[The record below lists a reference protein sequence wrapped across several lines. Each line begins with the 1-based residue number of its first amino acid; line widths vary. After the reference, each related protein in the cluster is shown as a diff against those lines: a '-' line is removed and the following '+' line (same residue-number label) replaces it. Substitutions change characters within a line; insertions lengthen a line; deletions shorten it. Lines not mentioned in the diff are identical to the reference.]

1 MATFIPEDI
10 VWVLNQLHDHNKE
23 AFLVGGC
30 VRDMLMKRDIHDF
43 DITTSALPEI
53 TMEIFKK
60 AGCSVIPTGLKHGT
74 ITVLIH
80 HEPIEITTYRIEKA
94 YLNHRA
100 PSEVLFTENLLE
112 DLKRRDFTMNA
123 IAYDPTNGFFDP
135 FDGRKDIEQKIIR
148 CVGDP
153 RQRLQEDALR
163 ILRAIRFS
171 LVLDFTLEASLQQA
185 IKELAS
191 TLSFISKER
200 IRDEFDKILASDHDH
215 ILQTLYEYQVL
226 DYILPGYTKLYGHE
240 QKTPWHIYDIF
251 HHSDVALNHTKH
263 YPLDSKLAI
272 VLHDIGKPEMETFG
286 EDGIAHYKKHALI
299 SEQKARAYLLD
310 LRYDHKTIDRVCT
323 LILYHDYYVKP
334 NRKILR
340 RFLSKFQNDTA
351 FAIQALYVQMADDY
365 AKNMEKSQ
373 EKIDILNEAI
383 TLLTLMEQEKDF
395 THKKDLKVNGH
406 DMMKLGFVNKQIG
419 EILDELYQLV
429 IDDPSWNDKE
439 KLIQYA
445 RQKMQN

>member
-1 MATFIPEDI
+1 MATIIPEDI
-10 VWVLNQLHDHNKE
+10 VWVLNQLHHHGKE

-30 VRDMLMKRDIHDF
+30 VRDMFMKRDIHDF
-43 DITTSALPEI
+43 DITTSALPDI

-74 ITVLIH
+74 ITVLVH
-80 HEPIEITTYRIEKA
+80 DEPIEITTYRIEKA

-100 PSEVLFTENLLE
+100 PSEVLFTENLME

-171 LVLDFTLEASLQQA
+171 LVLNFTLEISLQQA
-185 IKELAS
+185 IKELAP

-226 DYILPGYTKLYGHE
+226 DYILPGYGKLYGHK
-240 QKTPWHIYDIF
+240 QRTPWHIYDIF
-251 HHSDVALNHTKH
+251 QHSDVALNHTKH

-286 EDGIAHYKKHALI
+286 EDGVAHYKKHALI

-340 RFLSKFQNDTA
+340 RFLSNFQNDTA

-373 EKIDILNEAI
+373 EKIDILIEAI
-383 TLLTLMEQEKDF
+383 QLLTLMDQEKDF

-429 IDDPSWNDKE
+429 IDDPSWNEKE

-445 RQKMQN
+445 KQKMQN